1 MKIVG
6 KILIVVI
13 FLILIS
19 YTLKYYSSVSYMQKK
34 YLNINS
40 NEVGKVNFKY
50 LSPNSFNGDG
60 IKIYVYEMAYNDI
73 AKIQKR
79 NNWHE
84 LPTDINQSIDIYYIG
99 QDKNF
104 KFPNS
109 GFYILYDKQNNNY
122 TTIEEYFNYSSYR
135 TFNYIL
141 AILDFQN
148 NAFVYFEEDT

>member
-60 IKIYVYEMAYNDI
+60 I
-73 AKIQKR
+73 
-79 NNWHE
+79 
-84 LPTDINQSIDIYYIG
+84 SIDISYTG

-109 GFYILYDKQNNNY
+109 GFYILYDKQNDNY
-122 TTIEEYFNYSSYR
+122 TTSEEYFNYSSYR